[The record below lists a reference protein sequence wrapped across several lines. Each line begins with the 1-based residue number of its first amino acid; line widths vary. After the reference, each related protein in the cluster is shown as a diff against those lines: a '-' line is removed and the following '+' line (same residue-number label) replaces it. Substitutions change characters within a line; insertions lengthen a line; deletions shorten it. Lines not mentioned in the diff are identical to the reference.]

1 MLAKAS
7 SQLIKDA
14 LTHRNREQA
23 HSHRDGVCCAT
34 ARRLDDEEIPTI
46 NAPRKTASN
55 ANPL

>member
-1 MLAKAS
+1 MLANAS
-7 SQLIKDA
+7 CQLIKDA

-34 ARRLDDEEIPTI
+34 ARRLDVEQIPTI
-46 NAPRKTASN
+46 HAPRKTASE